1 MNEFLS
7 NNLMFTI
14 LLSGHLTGD
23 FLFQT
28 DLIYRLKKTC
38 FRGQLIHAFINA
50 VIISLLLIVF
60 YREISLMLTALVI
73 VFITHLI
80 IDYSK
85 VKLPFKN
92 PFVFIIDQILHI
104 GILLILA
111 LALNDNYSSLLIN
124 SSNLKIPVLINTI
137 LIVSL
142 FLKYLNGSIRR
153 YMGKEKQ
160 EGFFKENAG
169 ALERIII
176 LFFAYMHGFFFIM
189 IPLIIIPRIVYG
201 IHKGDEYIFYDT
213 LFSMIT
219 ASLAGI
225 LLRQFTANS
234 PISPVVFISA
244 LLIFTALHTAV
255 VFASDII
262 ERAFY

>member
-14 LLSGHLTGD
+14 LLSGHLAGD

-38 FRGQLIHAFINA
+38 FYGQLIHAFINA
-50 VIISLLLIVF
+50 ALIALMIIIF
-60 YREISLMLTALVI
+60 YRSISLMLILMII
-73 VFITHLI
+73 VFITHLV

-85 VKLPFKN
+85 VKLPLKN
-92 PFVFIIDQILHI
+92 PFIFIIDQILHI
-104 GILLILA
+104 GILLIFA
-111 LALNDNYSSLLIN
+111 ITMNDSYSSVLLN
-124 SSNLKIPVLINTI
+124 TNNLKIPVLINTI
-137 LIVSL
+137 LIVAL

-153 YMGKEKQ
+153 YVGKEKQ
-160 EGFFKENAG
+160 QGLLKENAG

-201 IHKGDEYIFYDT
+201 IHRGDEYIFYDT

-225 LLRQFTANS
+225 LLRQFTVNN
-234 PISPVVFISA
+234 PISPIIFISVLLTFIAVHITVFI
-244 LLIFTALHTAV
+244 V
-255 VFASDII
+255 SDII

>member
-14 LLSGHLTGD
+14 LLSGHLAGD

-28 DLIYRLKKTC
+28 DLIYRLKKTS
-38 FRGQLIHAFINA
+38 FYGQLIHAFINA
-50 VIISLLLIVF
+50 ALISILLIIL
-60 YREISLMLTALVI
+60 YRDISLMLISMVI
-73 VFITHLI
+73 VFTTHLI

-92 PFVFIIDQILHI
+92 PFIFIIDQLLHI

-111 LALNDNYSSLLIN
+111 IIMNEGYSSVFITGN
-124 SSNLKIPVLINTI
+124 NLKIPVLINTI
-137 LIVSL
+137 LIAAL
-142 FLKYLNGSIRR
+142 FLKYLNGSIRK
-153 YMGKEKQ
+153 YMGKEK
-160 EGFFKENAG
+160 EKGFLKENAG

-201 IHKGDEYIFYDT
+201 IHRGDEYIFYDT

-225 LLRQFTANS
+225 LLRQFTVNS
-234 PISPVVFISA
+234 PISPIIFMSA
-244 LLIFTALHTAV
+244 MLIFIALHITV
-255 VFASDII
+255 SILSDII